1 MEIMLKLRFVFA
13 REVFLLRHN
22 YVTYFFDVVT
32 SFCDV
37 GIMLHFSTFEFRT
50 EGTLQL
56 RFVFVR
62 HCDLR
67 RN

>member
-1 MEIMLKLRFVFA
+1 M
-13 REVFLLRHN
+13 
-22 YVTYFFDVVT
+22 

-37 GIMLHFSTFEFRT
+37 GIMLYFSTFELRT